1 MRSYSITEAELVDAK
16 IFTDFFSIRS
26 VINSFTKVFDFLY
39 ICTVGILVYRSMTI
53 HKQDTKTKRSFNTL
67 STWFGIFG
75 IFTTVLI
82 FVNFFQAIL
91 NNQSDLVNI
100 RGLSGIFTQQ
110 TFIYLLIVIVGTH
123 IVIVLSAMSFRTYFE
138 IVTSILSYFF
148 FIPSYINLF
157 FIYAFCRIDDLSW
170 GTKGLDQ

>member
-1 MRSYSITEAELVDAK
+1 M
-16 IFTDFFSIRS
+16 FTDFFSIRS

-39 ICTVGILVYRSMTI
+39 ICSVGILVYRSMTI
-53 HKQDTKTKRSFNTL
+53 HKQDTKAKRSFNTL

-100 RGLSGIFTQQ
+100 RGLEGIFTQQ

-123 IVIVLSAMSFRTYFE
+123 IIIVLTAMSLRTYF
-138 IVTSILSYFF
+138 
-148 FIPSYINLF
+148 
-157 FIYAFCRIDDLSW
+157 
-170 GTKGLDQ
+170 